1 VPDEVLISRQEL
13 TAMLFAIAD
22 IRKDVGVIR
31 DWRKEEGNDGE
42 GPEED
47 S

>member
-1 VPDEVLISRQEL
+1 MPDEQLISRPEL

-22 IRKDVGVIR
+22 IRTDVGEIR
-31 DWRKEEGNDGE
+31 DWLKEEGNDGE
-42 GPEED
+42 APEED